1 MPSTAQIIHDAESL
15 PLEERTLVVD
25 FLLRTLNPPDPEIDN
40 QWATVAKQRLH
51 DLRSGKVASV
61 PGEEVFTKIQER
73 FPL

>member
-40 QWATVAKQRLH
+40 HWAAVAKQRLH
-51 DLRSGKVASV
+51 DLRSGKVTSV
-61 PGEEVFTKIQER
+61 PGEEVFARIQKR
-73 FPL
+73 FPV